1 MKPQNFF
8 LVVISQNTEKAH
20 FQLTYYAPVFC
31 CRFFFPFFDKIWSD
45 ARVPSRQQWS
55 VNISNEQFGR
65 KHFCHCRKQAQESL
79 VAAMSSSHFLSWLW
93 QKSSTLTLHF
103 RVYLNALDSI
113 LYLLE
118 TSTENFNFNFQFEFS
133 TSYFHFKLQLQRLA
147 LTSNINFQLQ
157 TG

>member
-1 MKPQNFF
+1 MRSSFI
-8 LVVISQNTEKAH
+8 VT
-20 FQLTYYAPVFC
+20 
-31 CRFFFPFFDKIWSD
+31 
-45 ARVPSRQQWS
+45 
-55 VNISNEQFGR
+55 
-65 KHFCHCRKQAQESL
+65 KQAQESL
-79 VAAMSSSHFLSWLW
+79 VAAMSLSHFLSWLW